1 MLTRPDLFKLN
12 KVTHEERLGNLM
24 ILLSDDDNA
33 TGSIADIPSHKD
45 ALKGLIQVNLS
56 TFPNKVCLF
65 Q

>member
-33 TGSIADIPSHKD
+33 TGSIADLPSHED
-45 ALKGLIQVNLS
+45 ALKGLIQVDLF
-56 TFPNKVCLF
+56 TFPNKACLF
-65 Q
+65 

>member
-33 TGSIADIPSHKD
+33 TGSIADLPSNED
-45 ALKGLIQVNLS
+45 ALKGLIQVDFFFRIKYARFS
-56 TFPNKVCLF
+56 K
-65 Q
+65 